1 MSRNYT
7 KELFDLEKEKVR
19 KMSSIPRENLDYKD
33 KSFYGF
39 IPSEFRWISLDEQK
53 SRANELIS
61 KTKQK

>member
-19 KMSSIPRENLDYKD
+19 KMSSIPRENLDYND